1 MDPGEGGFMAEE
13 ETLELE
19 NEEESDGWEWLDE
32 IVEFFEGD
40 AEFEEVAAIGG
51 VLGAA
56 LEHHEKELEKAAAAS
71 DGEVD
76 DAIDLVASDTRGYCR
91 LKGIWKDNP
100 GLARHLYRKIYG
112 KD

>member
-13 ETLELE
+13 EATELE
-19 NEEESDGWEWLDE
+19 EEQSDDWSWLDE
-32 IVEFFEGD
+32 IEEFLGDVEFED
-40 AEFEEVAAIGG
+40 VVAIGG
-51 VLGAA
+51 AIGAA
-56 LEHHEKELEKAAAAS
+56 LEHHEKQLEQAAVSS

-76 DAIDLVASDTRGYCR
+76 EAIDLIAGETKGYCR

-100 GLARHLYRKIYG
+100 DLARHLYRKIYG

>member
-13 ETLELE
+13 EVVEL
-19 NEEESDGWEWLDE
+19 EEESDGWDWLDGIE
-32 IVEFFEGD
+32 EFFGD
-40 AEFEEVAAIGG
+40 AEFEDIAAIGG

-56 LEHHEKELEKAAAAS
+56 LEHHEKELEKAAEAS

-76 DAIDLVASDTRGYCR
+76 DAIDLIASDTRGYCR

-100 GLARHLYRKIYG
+100 GVARLLYRKIYG

>member
-13 ETLELE
+13 EVTEL
-19 NEEESDGWEWLDE
+19 EEESDGWDWLDGIE
-32 IVEFFEGD
+32 EFFGD
-40 AEFEEVAAIGG
+40 AEFEDIAAIGG

-56 LEHHEKELEKAAAAS
+56 LEHHGKELEKAAAAS